1 MLKGQFPV
9 EKFASLRTPFYY
21 YDLPL
26 LRRTLDK
33 IRECIEPYPQF
44 HVHYAVKANFNG
56 RILQEISRCGFG
68 ADCVSGGEVRAAL
81 QNGFAP
87 ESIVYAGV
95 GKSDEEILLAL
106 DAGIA
111 RFNVE
116 SAAELEVI
124 NGLALSRGVVAPVS
138 LRVNPD
144 IGAHTHANITTG
156 LAENKFGI
164 NYEQLP
170 GVIELADSLPG
181 VEYKGLHFH
190 IGSQILEMDDFV
202 ALCNRIN
209 VLAEQILR
217 QRRGRLVPAASSAA
231 AVGYSSSAV
240 GSAGVSG
247 SGAAAGVA
255 GSGVAAGVA
264 GSGAVA
270 GAAAGVAGAA
280 CVAGAAGVAGS
291 GAVAG
296 SGVAAGVAGSGA
308 VAGSAA
314 GVAGA
319 AGAAAS
325 VLGDINVGGGLGI
338 NYYHPNHLDVAE
350 FSQYFE
356 TFARHLKLPEGTP
369 VHFEL
374 GRSVVA
380 PCGSLISR
388 VLYIKEGTTR
398 RFAIID
404 ASMTELI
411 RPALYK
417 AYHRV
422 ENISSY
428 EPEEV
433 YDVVGPVCE
442 SSDVFAKGVSIDK
455 CHRGDFIAIRSA
467 GAYGESMSS
476 QYNCRPLPACFFK
489 ED

>member
-68 ADCVSGGEVRAAL
+68 ADCVSGGEIRAAL

-95 GKSDEEILLAL
+95 GKSDEEILVAL

-124 NGLALSRGVVAPVS
+124 NELALSRGVVAPVS

-231 AVGYSSSAV
+231 AVGYSSSA
-240 GSAGVSG
+240 A
-247 SGAAAGVA
+247 GAAASVL
-255 GSGVAAGVA
+255 GVA

-270 GAAAGVAGAA
+270 GAAAGVAG
-280 CVAGAAGVAGS
+280 V
-291 GAVAG
+291 
-296 SGVAAGVAGSGA
+296 
-308 VAGSAA
+308 
-314 GVAGA
+314 
-319 AGAAAS
+319 AAS

>member
-26 LRRTLDK
+26 LRRTLNK

-56 RILQEISRCGFG
+56 KILQEISRCGFG
-68 ADCVSGGEVRAAL
+68 ADCVSGGEIRAAL

-124 NGLALSRGVVAPVS
+124 NELALSRGVVAPVS

-240 GSAGVSG
+240 GAAGVS
-247 SGAAAGVA
+247 
-255 GSGVAAGVA
+255 

-270 GAAAGVAGAA
+270 GAAAGVAGAS
-280 CVAGAAGVAGS
+280 GVAGS

-296 SGVAAGVAGSGA
+296 AVAGAAAGVAGVAGSGAGVAGAAGSGA

-314 GVAGA
+314 GV

>member
-124 NGLALSRGVVAPVS
+124 NELALSRGVVAPVS

-240 GSAGVSG
+240 GA
-247 SGAAAGVA
+247 
-255 GSGVAAGVA
+255 
-264 GSGAVA
+264 
-270 GAAAGVAGAA
+270 
-280 CVAGAAGVAGS
+280 
-291 GAVAG
+291 
-296 SGVAAGVAGSGA
+296 
-308 VAGSAA
+308 
-314 GVAGA
+314 
-319 AGAAAS
+319 AAAS

-356 TFARHLKLPEGTP
+356 TFALHLKLPEGTP

>member
-56 RILQEISRCGFG
+56 KILQEISRCGFG
-68 ADCVSGGEVRAAL
+68 ADCVSGGEIRAAL

-124 NGLALSRGVVAPVS
+124 NELALSRGVVAPVS

-181 VEYKGLHFH
+181 VKDKGLHFH

-240 GSAGVSG
+240 G
-247 SGAAAGVA
+247 AAGVA
-255 GSGVAAGVA
+255 GSGVAAGV
-264 GSGAVA
+264 
-270 GAAAGVAGAA
+270 
-280 CVAGAAGVAGS
+280 
-291 GAVAG
+291 
-296 SGVAAGVAGSGA
+296 
-308 VAGSAA
+308 
-314 GVAGA
+314 

-476 QYNCRPLPACFFK
+476 QYNCRPLPGCFFK

>member
-68 ADCVSGGEVRAAL
+68 ADCVSGGEIRAAL

-124 NGLALSRGVVAPVS
+124 NELALSRGVVAPVS

-231 AVGYSSSAV
+231 AVGYSSSA
-240 GSAGVSG
+240 
-247 SGAAAGVA
+247 
-255 GSGVAAGVA
+255 
-264 GSGAVA
+264 A
-270 GAAAGVAGAA
+270 GA
-280 CVAGAAGVAGS
+280 
-291 GAVAG
+291 
-296 SGVAAGVAGSGA
+296 
-308 VAGSAA
+308 
-314 GVAGA
+314 
-319 AGAAAS
+319 AAAS

>member
-124 NGLALSRGVVAPVS
+124 NELALSRGVVAPVS

-240 GSAGVSG
+240 GAAGVSG
-247 SGAAAGVA
+247 SGAAAG
-255 GSGVAAGVA
+255 SGVAAGV
-264 GSGAVA
+264 
-270 GAAAGVAGAA
+270 
-280 CVAGAAGVAGS
+280 
-291 GAVAG
+291 
-296 SGVAAGVAGSGA
+296 
-308 VAGSAA
+308 
-314 GVAGA
+314 

>member
-68 ADCVSGGEVRAAL
+68 ADCVSGGEIRAAL

-124 NGLALSRGVVAPVS
+124 NELALSRGVVAPVS

-217 QRRGRLVPAASSAA
+217 QRRGRLVPAAS
-231 AVGYSSSAV
+231 
-240 GSAGVSG
+240 GV
-247 SGAAAGVA
+247 
-255 GSGVAAGVA
+255 
-264 GSGAVA
+264 
-270 GAAAGVAGAA
+270 
-280 CVAGAAGVAGS
+280 
-291 GAVAG
+291 
-296 SGVAAGVAGSGA
+296 
-308 VAGSAA
+308 
-314 GVAGA
+314 
-319 AGAAAS
+319 AAS

>member
-56 RILQEISRCGFG
+56 KILQEISRCGFG
-68 ADCVSGGEVRAAL
+68 ADCVSGGEIRAAL

-124 NGLALSRGVVAPVS
+124 NELALSRGVVAPVS

-240 GSAGVSG
+240 G
-247 SGAAAGVA
+247 AAGVA
-255 GSGVAAGVA
+255 GSGVAAGV
-264 GSGAVA
+264 
-270 GAAAGVAGAA
+270 
-280 CVAGAAGVAGS
+280 
-291 GAVAG
+291 
-296 SGVAAGVAGSGA
+296 
-308 VAGSAA
+308 
-314 GVAGA
+314 

-380 PCGSLISR
+380 PCGSLIS
-388 VLYIKEGTTR
+388 
-398 RFAIID
+398 
-404 ASMTELI
+404 
-411 RPALYK
+411 
-417 AYHRV
+417 
-422 ENISSY
+422 
-428 EPEEV
+428 
-433 YDVVGPVCE
+433 
-442 SSDVFAKGVSIDK
+442 
-455 CHRGDFIAIRSA
+455 
-467 GAYGESMSS
+467 
-476 QYNCRPLPACFFK
+476 
-489 ED
+489 

>member
-56 RILQEISRCGFG
+56 KILQEISRCGFG
-68 ADCVSGGEVRAAL
+68 ADCVSGGEIRAAL

-124 NGLALSRGVVAPVS
+124 NELALSRGVVAPVS

-240 GSAGVSG
+240 G
-247 SGAAAGVA
+247 AAGVA
-255 GSGVAAGVA
+255 GSGVAAGV
-264 GSGAVA
+264 
-270 GAAAGVAGAA
+270 
-280 CVAGAAGVAGS
+280 
-291 GAVAG
+291 
-296 SGVAAGVAGSGA
+296 
-308 VAGSAA
+308 
-314 GVAGA
+314 

>member
-68 ADCVSGGEVRAAL
+68 ADCVSGGEIRAAL

-124 NGLALSRGVVAPVS
+124 NELALSRGVVAPVS

-231 AVGYSSSAV
+231 AVGYSSSA
-240 GSAGVSG
+240 AGT
-247 SGAAAGVA
+247 
-255 GSGVAAGVA
+255 
-264 GSGAVA
+264 
-270 GAAAGVAGAA
+270 
-280 CVAGAAGVAGS
+280 
-291 GAVAG
+291 
-296 SGVAAGVAGSGA
+296 
-308 VAGSAA
+308 
-314 GVAGA
+314 
-319 AGAAAS
+319 AAAS

>member
-1 MLKGQFPV
+1 MLIGQFPV

-68 ADCVSGGEVRAAL
+68 ADCVSGGEIRAAL

-106 DAGIA
+106 DAEIA

-124 NGLALSRGVVAPVS
+124 NELALSRGVVAPVS

-217 QRRGRLVPAASSAA
+217 QRRGRLAGAGAGAASGVAR
-231 AVGYSSSAV
+231 
-240 GSAGVSG
+240 AGCAG
-247 SGAAAGVA
+247 CAGVA
-255 GSGVAAGVA
+255 GFDAASGVAGFDAT
-264 GSGAVA
+264 
-270 GAAAGVAGAA
+270 AGVAGAG
-280 CVAGAAGVAGS
+280 C
-291 GAVAG
+291 
-296 SGVAAGVAGSGA
+296 
-308 VAGSAA
+308 
-314 GVAGA
+314 
-319 AGAAAS
+319 AAS

-338 NYYHPNHLDVAE
+338 NYYHPNHLDVAA